1 MSTSSFNEVE
11 HTADV
16 SLHIQAAD
24 FAELLSVAAYAMF
37 TLMGMHTEKT
47 SEHKRKI
54 EVHGIDREDLLV
66 TWLEELL
73 FLMGTQKIGFGKIEI
88 EALSST
94 SLTAYVKEFQGRVPS
109 KEIKA
114 VTYHGL
120 EIKDIEGGVEV
131 TIVFDV

>member
-1 MSTSSFNEVE
+1 MSTSSFNEID

-16 SLHIQAAD
+16 SLHIKAGD
-24 FAELLSVAAYAMF
+24 FTELLSAAAYGMF
-37 TLMGMHTEKT
+37 KLMGMHAGTGGEGKL
-47 SEHKRKI
+47 KV

-66 TWLEELL
+66 GWLEELL
-73 FLMGTQKIGFGKIEI
+73 FLIGTHEIGFGKIEI
-88 EALSST
+88 EAISNT
-94 SLTAYVKEFQGRVPS
+94 SLIAYVEEIPGMVPT

-120 EIKDIEGGVEV
+120 EIRDSGGGVEV